1 MLDIIYGSKSEM
13 VSTTANRSLLKAVAE
28 SNIRVGVMIPLHEYK
43 GTYLDLWLFRSAI
56 IARYTFIAFVKKLL
70 ADKSAE
76 DKTKSQRR
84 SIYDILM
91 RARDGGGLTPVE
103 IAAESTN
110 LILAGKK

>member
-84 SIYDILM
+84 SVYDILM
-91 RARDGGGLTPVE
+91 RARDGEGLTPVE